1 MNASAFKSIDHV
13 LVRVISAQVMM
24 DIFATTLGLPVSW
37 PLQTNDVATYG
48 WVTLGNTN
56 LEFWA
61 ATNNSDLPGE
71 AVLPLFH
78 GLALEPHNLADSIKM
93 LGDRGIKCKAP
104 RPYVTQTAD
113 GRDVTNFTNSV
124 VLDVSSPL
132 VCIFFCEWGLEGTIF
147 PWKEQLTTTQR
158 KSKEQQQLSACGGG
172 KLGITG
178 LVEVEI
184 ICTRVE
190 ETKALWLAMTGNAS
204 SAPFTQDGIELSFCA
219 GNEDKIES
227 VVIGVRSLATAR
239 GELAEARLLGESH
252 GNEISLS
259 KKACSGLH
267 FRFRQI

>member
-1 MNASAFKSIDHV
+1 MYQ
-13 LVRVISAQVMM
+13 VRLYVFS
-24 DIFATTLGLPVSW
+24 FANG
-37 PLQTNDVATYG
+37 
-48 WVTLGNTN
+48 
-56 LEFWA
+56 
-61 ATNNSDLPGE
+61 
-71 AVLPLFH
+71 
-78 GLALEPHNLADSIKM
+78 
-93 LGDRGIKCKAP
+93 
-104 RPYVTQTAD
+104 
-113 GRDVTNFTNSV
+113 
-124 VLDVSSPL
+124 
-132 VCIFFCEWGLEGTIF
+132 GLEGSTIF

-178 LVEVEI
+178 LVEVEL

-204 SAPFTQDGIELSFCA
+204 SAPFTQEGIELSFRA

-239 GELAEARLLGESH
+239 GELAEAGLLGESY

>member
-1 MNASAFKSIDHV
+1 
-13 LVRVISAQVMM
+13 MM
-24 DIFATTLGLPVSW
+24 DLFAGTLGLPVSW
-37 PLQTNDVATYG
+37 PLQSNDFATYG

-61 ATNNSDLPGE
+61 SSNNSDLPSE
-71 AVLPLFH
+71 DMLPLFH

-104 RPYVTQTAD
+104 RPYITQTAD
-113 GRDVTNFTNSV
+113 GRNATNFTNSV

-132 VCIFFCEWGLEGTIF
+132 VCIFFCEWGHEGTIF
-147 PWKEQLTTTQR
+147 PWKEQLTTMQR
-158 KSKEQQQLSACGGG
+158 KFKEQQQLSACGGG

-178 LVEVEI
+178 IVEVEL

-204 SAPFTQDGIELSFCA
+204 SEPFTEDGIELSFRA

-239 GELAEARLLGESH
+239 GVLAEAALLGESH